1 MSICRQRAAGVT
13 QVNLSGVLAVEQSP
27 TSTATTWRA
36 GPYAMTAE
44 RRSDGRTAEK
54 LLNLMLLE

>member
-36 GPYAMTAE
+36 GPYAMAAE
-44 RRSDGRTAEK
+44 RRGDGAFGRKA
-54 LLNLMLLE
+54 LEFDAA